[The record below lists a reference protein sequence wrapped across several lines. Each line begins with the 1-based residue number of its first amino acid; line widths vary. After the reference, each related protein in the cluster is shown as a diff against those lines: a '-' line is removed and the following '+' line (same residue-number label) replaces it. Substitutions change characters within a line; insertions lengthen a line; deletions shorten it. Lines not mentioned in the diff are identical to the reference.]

1 MNRKQ
6 RRAIS
11 KQNLTHKDLKV
22 IQEIESKNAIAYTVR
37 QYSAA
42 VALCLHDKLG
52 FGKVR
57 AQRFM
62 QDVEELFDSINQD
75 YLSLDDVLETVKNE
89 LGIEIK

>member
-6 RRAIS
+6 RRALS

-22 IQEIESKNAIAYTVR
+22 IQEIEAKNAIAYTVH

>member
-6 RRAIS
+6 RRALS
-11 KQNLTHKDLKV
+11 KQKLTHKDLKV
-22 IQEIESKNAIAYTVR
+22 IQEIESKNAIAYTVL